1 MANCLAILCGGSVQ
15 DKINA
20 AFLLFDT
27 NSSGTMSF
35 DELCNLLATVFTLV
49 EKLFEFGA
57 ESLTKDDE
65 LFKQIDFKRLPLI
78 TAEKCFKDLL
88 VPKSSEVNY
97 QMFVQWITG
106 MSLYDDHEL
115 EALQRTAP
123 PTKSAFTKKKFDDA
137 NEWCKKFMQE
147 KEYLEVINEMREKA
161 QITNVTLANAE
172 MTFSKYQD
180 AGVIDKKSFFKDMK
194 DIILEANPD
203 IDETAR
209 N

>member
-1 MANCLAILCGGSVQ
+1 
-15 DKINA
+15 
-20 AFLLFDT
+20 
-27 NSSGTMSF
+27 
-35 DELCNLLATVFTLV
+35 
-49 EKLFEFGA
+49 
-57 ESLTKDDE
+57 
-65 LFKQIDFKRLPLI
+65 
-78 TAEKCFKDLL
+78 
-88 VPKSSEVNY
+88 
-97 QMFVQWITG
+97 
-106 MSLYDDHEL
+106 
-115 EALQRTAP
+115 
-123 PTKSAFTKKKFDDA
+123 
-137 NEWCKKFMQE
+137 MQE